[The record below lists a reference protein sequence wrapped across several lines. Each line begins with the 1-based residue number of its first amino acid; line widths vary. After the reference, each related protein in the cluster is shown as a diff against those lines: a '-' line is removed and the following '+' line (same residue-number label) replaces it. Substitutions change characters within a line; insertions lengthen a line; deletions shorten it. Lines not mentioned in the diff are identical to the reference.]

1 MKVKFHCTGRYELKK
16 LTWLLI
22 CGFPAQLVEHRTGV
36 ADVTGSIPVEAL
48 IIFRLLELTAMI
60 ILHFHSTI

>member
-16 LTWLLI
+16 LAWLSI
-22 CGFPAQLVEHRTGV
+22 CGFPAQLVEHRIGL
-36 ADVTGSIPVEAL
+36 AEVTSSIPVEAL
-48 IIFRLLELTAMI
+48 IIFRFLEFTVMI